1 MELCGGSSC
10 AADKVSDEEVSM
22 RNQVFVIVFVVMLVV
37 PQSVFGQTTGA
48 AGLQR
53 TPDGRPDLQGA
64 WSFATITPLERPSE
78 YSGREFLTDEE
89 VASLNEDAATRASS
103 GRREELS
110 AQRDVDLA
118 YDQFWWDRG
127 TSDGRTSLIV
137 DPADGRIPFTVEGRD
152 RIDLRRSLRD
162 RPARG
167 PEDRSPGERCVHHTK
182 AGPPMS
188 SGGYNNHLRLL
199 QTSNYVVI
207 YTEQIHDAR
216 IIPMDGRAKL
226 TVKIEQW
233 MGSSRGHWNGDT
245 LVVETR
251 NFNGKASFQGSSTG
265 LILIERF
272 TRRDADTLTYEYTLK
287 DPEIY
292 ERAWTAALDLK
303 PLDGDMYE
311 FACHEGNYGMTNLL
325 AGARVEERAG
335 R

>member
-1 MELCGGSSC
+1 
-10 AADKVSDEEVSM
+10 
-22 RNQVFVIVFVVMLVV
+22 
-37 PQSVFGQTTGA
+37 
-48 AGLQR
+48 
-53 TPDGRPDLQGA
+53 
-64 WSFATITPLERPSE
+64 
-78 YSGREFLTDEE
+78 
-89 VASLNEDAATRASS
+89 
-103 GRREELS
+103 
-110 AQRDVDLA
+110 
-118 YDQFWWDRG
+118 
-127 TSDGRTSLIV
+127 
-137 DPADGRIPFTVEGRD
+137 
-152 RIDLRRSLRD
+152 
-162 RPARG
+162 
-167 PEDRSPGERCVHHTK
+167 
-182 AGPPMS
+182 
-188 SGGYNNHLRLL
+188 
-199 QTSNYVVI
+199 
-207 YTEQIHDAR
+207 
-216 IIPMDGRAKL
+216 MDGRAKL

-311 FACHEGNYGMTNLL
+311 FASHEGNYGMTNLL